1 MTLPVS
7 LQEAAILSL
16 AYNFTMSDEPEAASS
31 DNNVSAD
38 DPQHEAQAEAS
49 AAVAAAEKKRF
60 DVKKVSN

>member
-1 MTLPVS
+1 
-7 LQEAAILSL
+7 
-16 AYNFTMSDEPEAASS
+16 MSDEPEAASS
-31 DNNVSAD
+31 DNNVTAD